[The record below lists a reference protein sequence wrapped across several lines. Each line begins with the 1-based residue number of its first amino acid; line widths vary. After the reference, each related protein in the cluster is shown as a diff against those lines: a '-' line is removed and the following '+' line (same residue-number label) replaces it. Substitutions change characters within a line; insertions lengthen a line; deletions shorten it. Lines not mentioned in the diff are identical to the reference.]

1 MTIPEILSGLRRLAE
16 EFRALGLSEY
26 ARGRADLHGAWCD
39 AARRLDELTDD
50 LED

>member
-26 ARGRADLHGAWCD
+26 ALSLIHI
-39 AARRLDELTDD
+39 
-50 LED
+50 